1 MCVAHTGM
9 DILFHDTFYVI
20 GHFHV
25 MLAGAAMIGSFG
37 GFYFY
42 FVAIFGVKYSR
53 IYAYLH
59 YVYYLLGQMFTVVP
73 MFWLG
78 YAGMPRRILDYPAAM
93 GGWHSVI
100 SGGHMLSVAGLMAF
114 FIMIFDSLRQSKAV
128 IRNSFGVGRYNTR
141 LNFYIYE
148 IARLIYVQQKSWSLF
163 KFNNPSSLK
172 LNGLNYANL
181 EHLETTLFSYVFYK
195 KNL

>member
-1 MCVAHTGM
+1 
-9 DILFHDTFYVI
+9 
-20 GHFHV
+20 

-163 KFNNPSSLK
+163 KFNSSSSLK
-172 LNGLNYANL
+172 LNGLNYSNL